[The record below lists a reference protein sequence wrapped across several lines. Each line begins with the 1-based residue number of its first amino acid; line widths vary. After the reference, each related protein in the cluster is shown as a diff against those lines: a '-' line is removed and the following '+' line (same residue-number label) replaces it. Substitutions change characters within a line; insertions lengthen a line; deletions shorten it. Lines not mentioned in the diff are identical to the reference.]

1 MRPKVVRIKVLLT
14 GEAAGVRGSVMGPPV
29 HGSGG
34 GGGDATFPHEF
45 ARTFKLNERAKR
57 VLDIVLATMG
67 LLLFAPILLISSVA
81 IKLDSHGPVFIRAPL
96 DGDMNRS
103 IKILKFRVVTACAKS
118 EQING
123 RLTWVGRMLVQSG
136 IDELPQLFN
145 ILSGEMTIVG
155 RPNVHRWSASIN

>member
-14 GEAAGVRGSVMGPPV
+14 GEAAGVRGSVMGPHV
-29 HGSGG
+29 HGSVSG
-34 GGGDATFPHEF
+34 PHEF

-81 IKLDSHGPVFIRAPL
+81 IKLDSHGPVFIRAPS
-96 DGDMNRS
+96 DGDKNRP
-103 IKILKFRVVTACAKS
+103 IQVLKFRVVTACA
-118 EQING
+118 ENDQIN
-123 RLTWVGRMLVQSG
+123 RPLTWVGHMLVQTG

-145 ILSGEMTIVG
+145 VLSGEMSIVG

>member
-1 MRPKVVRIKVLLT
+1 MRRHAHRSVGEDSDAVL
-14 GEAAGVRGSVMGPPV
+14 
-29 HGSGG
+29 
-34 GGGDATFPHEF
+34 PHDF
-45 ARTFKLNERAKR
+45 APTFKPNEFAKR
-57 VLDIVLATMG
+57 VLDFALATVG
-67 LLLFAPILLISSVA
+67 LIFFAPILLISSVA
-81 IKLDSHGPVFIRAPL
+81 IKLGSHGPVFIRAPL

-145 ILSGEMTIVG
+145 VLSGEMSIVG
-155 RPNVHRWSASIN
+155 RPNVHRWSPSID